1 MKITAQGVAF
11 SSVVGCS
18 VMLLNEEG
26 ACVGMLGLMQVDGGR
41 AEQEAMRDRVVAAIN
56 NGPTE
61 GRVYHAGRGST
72 YDVLA
77 RKALFQVSYGLK
89 ELGRSNTRPIHDGEP
104 VTVYRNEH
112 GTFVRFPDEM
122 VPPRFEDVQS

>member
-61 GRVYHAGRGST
+61 GMIYHAGRGST

-89 ELGRSNTRPIHDGEP
+89 ELGRSNTRSIRDGEP

-112 GTFVRFPDEM
+112 GTFVRFVDE
-122 VPPRFEDVQS
+122 VVAPRFQEVL